1 MSIDVLSRKLSLAD
15 VRDAVRA
22 DGVLPMQRR
31 QDLLS
36 ALNTCARVLGKPLDA
51 LPAAPRQIG
60 ALLAAARPAACDVS
74 DRRWA
79 NVRSLVGQTL
89 TLAGPLLPARHT
101 IPLSAEWTALSAGLE
116 PRFRRA
122 SIEPGLRCLSARQ
135 IGPSAL
141 TVEDLVGFL
150 DEVRTNSLRR
160 KPEDV
165 CRRFIANWNHA
176 VEHVPGWPQIR
187 LEWES
192 RRPVRHLPWS
202 AYPASLEADVEAYLA
217 RQAGVDPMGMDGPP
231 KPLRPKTLETYRG
244 VLRNFAWSIVQSG
257 VAPGSLRSLADLVS
271 LPNFRAGFLDLWQRN
286 GGETNQSSTLAR
298 RAHLLIGIARHY
310 VGVNAASLAAMTKIA
325 KRLEPE
331 ATGLTAKNRA
341 RLQPFQSEAVVRR
354 FVNLPFVVQAEI
366 KRGRMTPGR
375 AAERAFAAAAIA
387 ILTVA
392 PIRIKN
398 LRDIEIGKH
407 LRVHG
412 DRLVLSFDE
421 HEVKN
426 AVHLSFEFERPT
438 ADLLRWYID
447 QHRPRLN
454 PTGSAFLFPGLNG
467 GPRSDC
473 GMSAPIAKEMRKSL
487 GLEVNPHLFRHI
499 SAKIFLDRHPGQ
511 WETVRQL
518 LGHKSIATTMRF
530 YAEFDRTVAAKL
542 YQKVV
547 TGLRASAGAP

>member
-1 MSIDVLSRKLSLAD
+1 PNVRGLS
-15 VRDAVRA
+15 
-22 DGVLPMQRR
+22 
-31 QDLLS
+31 
-36 ALNTCARVLGKPLDA
+36 VLGL
-51 LPAAPRQIG
+51 
-60 ALLAAARPAACDVS
+60 
-74 DRRWA
+74 
-79 NVRSLVGQTL
+79 
-89 TLAGPLLPARHT
+89 
-101 IPLSAEWTALSAGLE
+101 
-116 PRFRRA
+116 
-122 SIEPGLRCLSARQ
+122 
-135 IGPSAL
+135 
-141 TVEDLVGFL
+141 GF
-150 DEVRTNSLRR
+150 
-160 KPEDV
+160 
-165 CRRFIANWNHA
+165 
-176 VEHVPGWPQIR
+176 
-187 LEWES
+187 
-192 RRPVRHLPWS
+192 
-202 AYPASLEADVEAYLA
+202 
-217 RQAGVDPMGMDGPP
+217 
-231 KPLRPKTLETYRG
+231 
-244 VLRNFAWSIVQSG
+244 
-257 VAPGSLRSLADLVS
+257 
-271 LPNFRAGFLDLWQRN
+271 
-286 GGETNQSSTLAR
+286 
-298 RAHLLIGIARHY
+298 
-310 VGVNAASLAAMTKIA
+310 
-325 KRLEPE
+325 
-331 ATGLTAKNRA
+331 ATPY
-341 RLQPFQSEAVVRR
+341 LQPFQSEAVVRR